1 MSMQTSMFAQYID
14 KYFKGIVGKVTELW
28 NGRKDEPDFLYE
40 EMLDKEYS
48 SDLTWNSASMNHS
61 IVAADVV
68 SMDSSLPLKKR
79 GTLRLA
85 AGDIAKIGIKYKLNE
100 KSISD
105 IQVMAA
111 KGQKEADIAR
121 KILNNVPRAIRGV
134 KVRLEIMFQ
143 QALSTGFVL
152 VDNEINDG
160 TGVRADFG
168 FDAAKNFHALG
179 AAWSD
184 ASNATPLTD
193 LRQMFDAAAANGD
206 EINDVYMSEL
216 YFNYARK
223 SAEVKELVATANNQV
238 IISAATLPQPSRSKT
253 LDAFADEFNAT
264 FHIVNSSFKVEAPDG
279 SQTTIKPWA
288 QGNVIG
294 VQGVKVGRL
303 VHGTLAED
311 SNRVAGVTYAKSDFI
326 LVSEY
331 SHNEPSLEEFTAA
344 QALAMPVIDDGNY
357 VYMLNAD
364 ATAPLVVDPDELA
377 FLAAGGS
384 KTSTVVADEDL
395 AVSVSVANDYSAWLS
410 ASYSKRTG
418 KVTVTATANTGSSAV
433 ARTGKVVVK
442 AGDNEE
448 EIAVSQAA

>member
-1 MSMQTSMFAQYID
+1 MSMQTSMFAQYVN
-14 KYFKGIVGKVTELW
+14 KYFKGIVGKVTELF
-28 NGRKDEPDFLYE
+28 NGRKDQPEFLYE
-40 EMLDKEYS
+40 QMLDKEYS

-79 GTLRLA
+79 GTIRTA
-85 AGDIAKIGIKYKLNE
+85 AGDIAKIGIKFRLNE
-100 KSISD
+100 KNISD

-134 KVRLEIMFQ
+134 KVRLEIMFE
-143 QALSTGFVL
+143 QALSTGLVL
-152 VDNEINDG
+152 VDSDMNDG
-160 TGVRADFG
+160 TGVRANFG
-168 FDAAKNFHALG
+168 YDATKNFHALG

-184 ASNATPLTD
+184 ASNATPITD
-193 LRQMFDAAAANGD
+193 LRQMFDAAAGNGD
-206 EINDVYMSEL
+206 EINEVYMSEM

-223 SAEVKELVATANNQV
+223 TAEVKELVANANNQV
-238 IISAATLPQPSRSKT
+238 IISSATLPQPGRSKT
-253 LDAFADEFNAT
+253 LDALRDEFNAT
-264 FHIVNSSFKVEAPDG
+264 FHIVNGSFKVEAADG
-279 SQTTIKPWA
+279 TQTTIKPWV
-288 QGNVIG
+288 QGNIIG
-294 VQGVKVGRL
+294 VQSVKVGRL

-311 SNRVAGVTYAKSDFI
+311 TNRVAGVTYEKSDFI

-364 ATAPLVVDPDELA
+364 AVAALVVNPKSLTFTA
-377 FLAAGGS
+377 SAGS
-384 KTSTVVADEDL
+384 KTADVVADEDL
-395 AVSVSVANDYSAWLS
+395 AVSVEVASAAASWLS

-418 KVTVTATANTGSSAV
+418 KVTVTATANDGSSATS
-433 ARTGKVVVK
+433 RTGTVTVK
-442 AGDNEE
+442 AGENSEN
-448 EIAVSQAA
+448 ISVSQAA